1 MIAFKV
7 GLKAFESP
15 VNILYRGGDIPVLL
29 LPCDWLQR
37 QEHCII
43 SAHAAFLQTPQD
55 HTAPNPTISI
65 VGGGCRVKTDEWTEE
80 R

>member
-7 GLKAFESP
+7 GLKASESP

-29 LPCDWLQR
+29 LPRDWLQR
-37 QEHCII
+37 QQHCII
-43 SAHAAFLQTPQD
+43 CARAAFLQTPQD

-65 VGGGCRVKTDEWTEE
+65 VGGGCREKTDEWTEG